1 MTFIPRLQE
10 GRRFN
15 MLKLSLV
22 ILNYNTGDFLNKCL
36 KSLEEIK
43 DEAVL
48 DIWVVD
54 NLSTDDSFQEAQKT
68 YPAIHY
74 IKNEQ
79 NLGFSGG
86 NNVAL
91 RQIKDEYVLILN
103 PDTEVLPGT
112 IFHLLQY
119 MEANPKVGAC
129 SPRVE
134 LSDGSLDWA
143 SHRGFPTPWTSLQY
157 YFFKND
163 SLYHLSG
170 RDFSQPHEVD
180 SLTGACLLTRKS
192 VLDKVGLFDESYF
205 MYAEDLDLCYR
216 IKKAGY
222 KIMYL
227 PEVKIIHYKG
237 VSSGLKKHSQEITTA
252 SSESRMKAFNAFY
265 ETMKIFYQK
274 NLASSYPFF
283 INWAVLWGINLKWTL
298 AKRKLHV

>member
-1 MTFIPRLQE
+1 MASNRYA
-10 GRRFN
+10 
-15 MLKLSLV
+15 LSVV
-22 ILNYNTGDFLNKCL
+22 ILNYNTGDFLVGCL
-36 KSLEEIK
+36 RSLDK
-43 DEAVL
+43 VKAEADL

-54 NLSTDDSFQEAQKT
+54 NLSGDDSFEDARKEF
-68 YPAIHY
+68 PNIHY
-74 IKNEQ
+74 IKNEK

-86 NNVAL
+86 NNTAL
-91 RQIKDEYVLILN
+91 RKVQSEYVLILN

-112 IFHLLQY
+112 LEHLLAY
-119 MEANPKVGAC
+119 MENHPEAGAC

-134 LSDGSLDWA
+134 LSDGKLDWA
-143 SHRGFPTPWTSLQY
+143 SHRGFPTPWASLLY
-157 YFFKND
+157 YFFQND
-163 SLYHLSG
+163 RLYHLSG
-170 RDFSQPHEVD
+170 RDFSKPHEVD
-180 SLTGACLLTRKS
+180 SLTGAFILTRKS

-227 PEVKIIHYKG
+227 PQVKIIHYKG

-252 SSESRMKAFNAFY
+252 SGESKIRAFNAFY

-274 NLASSYPFF
+274 NLSESYPFF
-283 INWAVLWGINLKWTL
+283 VNWLVYGGINLKWTL